1 MPEVDQP
8 EPIPAVSQRMCA
20 AAEIRAFRSV
30 LAHLDSEGLQLVR
43 NRLKDLDL
51 VRLCGSGPLAFQRVD
66 LLDATCR
73 ALVAGGVAPAVY
85 FVHAGDM
92 LPDAPDVVPDFGG
105 PDEVS

>member
-1 MPEVDQP
+1 MPMTPV
-8 EPIPAVSQRMCA
+8 AQRMSA
-20 AAEIRAFRSV
+20 VAEMAAFRSV

-43 NRLKDLDL
+43 TRLKDLDL
-51 VRLCGSGPLAFQRVD
+51 VRLCGSGNLAETRAD

-92 LPDAPDVVPDFGG
+92 LPDAPDEVPDFGG
-105 PDEVS
+105 ADEVS

>member
-1 MPEVDQP
+1 MPEVEHP
-8 EPIPAVSQRMCA
+8 EPIPAHAQRMA
-20 AAEIRAFRSV
+20 AMAEMRAFRSV

-43 NRLKDLDL
+43 NRLKDRDL
-51 VRLCGSGPLAFQRVD
+51 IHLCGSGNLAETRAD
-66 LLDATCR
+66 LLSDTCR

-92 LPDAPDVVPDFGG
+92 LPDAPDVVPDFCR